1 MDAKLKKGIF
11 FGLIG
16 NLFVGFQPIV
26 ANSRPES
33 LDALIFASMTCLVEA
48 MIFFPIM
55 LIEINRKSSKKLDTL
70 SNNENQV
77 SVLKNWKKNVKL
89 LIIIGIIFG
98 VNQFLFFIGY
108 QYAGAI
114 NGSLTQKTTV
124 FFSLLFG
131 YIILKEKITK
141 KQIIFS
147 IVLFFG
153 LILAITQ
160 GSFNF
165 LLFGLEGLLGVL
177 ILLGMTCLWM
187 YGHSITKPI
196 FNRNEATP
204 IQMVFLRNI
213 LSAIILIVPYIIIFP
228 ISNFQLLLI
237 PINAFYCV
245 LMGVI
250 YGAGLAAWYFALS
263 YLDVSVATIIFSPTP
278 IVTAIFA
285 TVILGEAFTIFHII
299 GTFLVILSIF
309 IILRQK

>member
-1 MDAKLKKGIF
+1 VDSKLKKGIF
-11 FGLIG
+11 FGIIG

-26 ANSRPES
+26 ANSRPQS
-33 LDALIFASMTCLVEA
+33 LDALIFASMTCLIEA
-48 MIFFPIM
+48 IIFFPIM
-55 LIEINRKSSKKLDTL
+55 LIEIKRKHSKRNNHTSSK
-70 SNNENQV
+70 EIQF
-77 SVLKNWKKNVKL
+77 SVFQNWKKNLKL
-89 LIIIGIIFG
+89 LLVIGVIFG
-98 VNQFLFFIGY
+98 VNQLLFFVGY

-141 KQIIFS
+141 MQIIFS
-147 IVLFFG
+147 IILFFG

-165 LLFGLEGLLGVL
+165 LLIGFDAMLGVL

-187 YGHSITKPI
+187 YGHAITKPI

-213 LSAIILIVPYIIIFP
+213 LSAIILISAYLIFFP

-237 PINAFYCV
+237 PINAFYYV
-245 LMGVI
+245 LMGFV
-250 YGAGLAAWYFALS
+250 YGAGLVSWYFALS

-285 TVILGEAFTIFHII
+285 TIILGEAFTVFHMV
-299 GTFLVILSIF
+299 GTFLVILSIYV
-309 IILRQK
+309 ILKQK